1 MKRLMGGLAVGA
13 IVLRWSTAGALDRVS
28 TDDFGSLIG
37 LLAASVAWAA
47 YGWFVLAVVGT
58 LLGRL
63 PGAVGRSASS
73 ATKVITSAGIRTLLR
88 SALGLAA
95 TAPLTVAAAHATPT
109 DLPHDHNAV
118 AQAVAWDPHTGVER
132 ASTVPAGDLQS
143 EPVRRSP
150 SDPAAASRLAVPDR
164 PTLGA
169 ETRYTPVH
177 RSGPRTIVVRPGD
190 SLWTIAARE
199 LGPHATRTAIGR
211 RWPRWYAAN
220 AKRIGPDPS
229 LIRPGQ
235 HLVRPTDPITP
246 DAEK

>member
-1 MKRLMGGLAVGA
+1 MKRFIGGLMIAA
-13 IVLRWSTAGALDRVS
+13 LVLRWSTEGVLDRVA
-28 TDDFGSLIG
+28 TDNFGSLIG

-47 YGWFVLAVVGT
+47 YGWLLLAVAGT
-58 LLGRL
+58 LLERL
-63 PGAVGRSASS
+63 PGAVGRSAAL
-73 ATKVITSAGIRTLLR
+73 ATRVITSAGTRVLLR
-88 SALGLAA
+88 SALGVAA

-109 DLPHDHNAV
+109 DLPHDHGAI
-118 AQAVAWDPHTGVER
+118 AEAAAWDPRTGVER
-132 ASTVPAGDLQS
+132 ASTVPASDLQR
-143 EPVRRSP
+143 EPVRHSP
-150 SDPAAASRLAVPDR
+150 SDRATSQLAVPDR

-199 LGPHATRTAIGR
+199 LGPHATRTTIDR

-220 AKRIGPDPS
+220 ADRIGPDPG

-235 HLVRPTDPITP
+235 HLLRPNDPTTP